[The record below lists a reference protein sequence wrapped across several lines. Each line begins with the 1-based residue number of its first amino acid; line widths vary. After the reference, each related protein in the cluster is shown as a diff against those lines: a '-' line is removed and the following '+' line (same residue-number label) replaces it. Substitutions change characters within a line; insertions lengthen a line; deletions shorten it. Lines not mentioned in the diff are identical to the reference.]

1 MSQAPGLQARLQAL
15 RYSSSP
21 APSLTVLDQL
31 QLPGEAV
38 YLPVTDA
45 DAAHAV
51 ISSMQVRGAPLIAM
65 VAVLGLAVDMSSKY
79 IGSPSADGSSADGS
93 SADGSSAAS
102 STGSASSAAAYAEE
116 RLAFLATS
124 RPTAVNLFNAIADV
138 RAALALVKDSSD
150 AAVCATV
157 QAAAERLLAQDV
169 SNNEALGEAGA
180 AAIKALHPAAASLS
194 LVTICNTGSL
204 ATAGHGT
211 ALGVARS
218 LHATSSLSSLAILE
232 TRPYN
237 QGSRLTAYEALED
250 GLPGAKLLC
259 DSAAAAYLAKGG
271 VHAAVVGAD
280 RVAANGDTA
289 NKIGT

>member
-21 APSLTVLDQL
+21 APSLKVLDQL

-45 DAAHAV
+45 DGAHAV

-65 VAVLGLAVDMSSKY
+65 VAVLGLAVDMSAKY

-93 SADGSSAAS
+93 SAASA
-102 STGSASSAAAYAEE
+102 TGSASSAAAYAEE

-218 LHATSSLSSLAILE
+218 LHATSSLGSLAILE